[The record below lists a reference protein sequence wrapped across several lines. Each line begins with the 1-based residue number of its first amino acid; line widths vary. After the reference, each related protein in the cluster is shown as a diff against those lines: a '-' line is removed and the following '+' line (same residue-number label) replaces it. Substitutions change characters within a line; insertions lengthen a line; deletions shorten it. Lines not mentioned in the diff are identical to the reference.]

1 MYVCLLTM
9 ITQAITAWFT
19 NYYNR
24 FIAKKSTIAESGQAE
39 STVDEKDAVDR
50 NAVEKVLRSLAIF
63 SGDLSPKE
71 LYAQENRAL
80 LKERAQEI
88 LEERGD
94 RFPKGAA
101 RNMALAESWN
111 DLTSAEKNEWKER
124 TRAMTEDVSR

>member
-1 MYVCLLTM
+1 M
-9 ITQAITAWFT
+9 ILTQAIIAWFT

-24 FIAKKSTIAESGQAE
+24 FIAKKSTIADCGHAE
-39 STVDEKDAVDR
+39 STPDEKDGVDK
-50 NAVEKVLRSLAIF
+50 NATEKVLRSLAIF

-111 DLTSAEKNEWKER
+111 DLTSADKNEWKECAR
-124 TRAMTEDVSR
+124 SMTEDVSR

>member
-1 MYVCLLTM
+1 MRRNRLSQTPVTRGKYPGREGWRGQERHGEGA
-9 ITQAITAWFT
+9 TQPL
-19 NYYNR
+19 
-24 FIAKKSTIAESGQAE
+24 Q
-39 STVDEKDAVDR
+39 
-50 NAVEKVLRSLAIF
+50 F
-63 SGDLSPKE
+63 SPVIYSPKE

-111 DLTSAEKNEWKER
+111 DLTSADKNEWKER
-124 TRAMTEDVSR
+124 ARSMTEDVSR